1 MRSPAAAPEGKGHSG
16 RKDHSMR
23 IAFIGLG
30 IMGKPMARNL
40 HRAGHDMIVYN
51 RSRPAVDEL
60 AGDGM
65 TAASSPAEAAAKAD
79 VVVTMLPNSPQVR
92 EVVAGENGVLAG
104 AKPGLVLVDM
114 SSIAPLAARE
124 IAALCEEKGVTMLDA
139 PVSGGEPKAI
149 DASLAVMAGGDK
161 DTFDRLRKPV
171 LLAMAATAVYCGP
184 VGAGNAAKLANQI
197 IVAANIAAV
206 AEALTLASQSGVD
219 PAVVVDAIRGGLAGS
234 TVLEAKAPMMLRDD
248 FTPGF
253 KIDLHLKDL
262 ANALETAHEVGSPLP
277 LTAQITE
284 MFQTVRAD
292 GGGQCDHSALIRYFR
307 KLASRSTAE
316 KR

>member
-1 MRSPAAAPEGKGHSG
+1 
-16 RKDHSMR
+16 MR

-40 HRAGHDMIVYN
+40 HRAGHDMVVYN

-60 AGDGM
+60 VRDGM
-65 TAASSPAEAAAKAD
+65 TAASSPADAASKAD
-79 VVVTMLPNSPQVR
+79 VVVTMLPNSPEVR
-92 EVVAGENGVLAG
+92 EVVTGENGVLAG
-104 AKPGLVLVDM
+104 ARDGMDLVDM

-124 IAALCEEKGVTMLDA
+124 IAGLCEKKGVTMLDA

-149 DASLAVMAGGDK
+149 DGTLAVMAGGDR
-161 DTFDRLRKPV
+161 DAFDRLREPV
-171 LLAMAATAVYCGP
+171 LLTMAASAVWCGP
-184 VGAGNAAKLANQI
+184 VGAGNATKLANQI

-234 TVLEAKAPMMLRDD
+234 AVLEAKAPMMIRDD

-262 ANALETAHEVGSPLP
+262 ANALDTGHEVGSPLP
-277 LTAQITE
+277 LTAQIAE
-284 MFQTVRAD
+284 MFQTVKAD
-292 GGGQCDHSALIRYFR
+292 GGGQCDHSALVKYFR
-307 KLASRSTAE
+307 KLASRVM
-316 KR
+316 K